1 MAMTRRGL
9 TLGAGALA
17 LSGCVGGG
25 DFGGLGGF
33 RAQAIGTPGDGGP
46 STDPAF
52 RPQPNAAFDAW
63 LPGLRAR
70 ARAAG
75 ISEAALD
82 QGLDGVGFLPGV
94 IERDRNQ
101 TEFRRSTEDYLALVA
116 GDDDVSLGRTR
127 FASHRATLADIEAR
141 YGVPAHVCCAVWG
154 VESRYGTRLGDIPV
168 ISAVATLAWEGRRGA
183 FFEAQTIAALRIV
196 QNGDTTP
203 DRMLGSW
210 AGAMGHTQLIPTT
223 YEEYAVDFRGDGRR
237 DIWSSDPTDAFA
249 STASYF
255 NRFGWRAGQPWGM
268 EVQLPAGFSAATGRD
283 TRRAVAEW
291 SALGIRRAGGGALP
305 DHGAAAI
312 HAPGGAGAPAWIL
325 FHNFNVILRYNA
337 STNYGIGVGY
347 LSDRINGG
355 GPLRQSFGADASGLT
370 QAQRRELQ
378 QLLNRAGYDAGTP
391 DGVIGSG
398 TEAAIS
404 AYQAAN
410 GLPVTGEPSLTLLQ
424 HLR

>member
-1 MAMTRRGL
+1 MRITRRVF
-9 TLGAGALA
+9 GAGAGAIA
-17 LSGCVGGG
+17 LSGCVGGLG
-25 DFGGLGGF
+25 GGLGGGIGGGG
-33 RAQAIGTPGDGGP
+33 IGTPGDGGP
-46 STDPAF
+46 STDPDF
-52 RPQPNAAFDAW
+52 MPQPNPAYDTW
-63 LPGLRAR
+63 LVGFRAR

-75 ISEAALD
+75 ITEDTLTR
-82 QGLDGVGFLPGV
+82 GLRGVGFLPGV

-101 TEFRRSTEDYLALVA
+101 TEFRRTTEDYLALVA
-116 GDDDVSLGRTR
+116 SDEDIRLGRQR
-127 FASHRATLADIEAR
+127 FSAQRGVLNEVAAR
-141 YGVPAHVCCAVWG
+141 YGVPAEICCAVWG
-154 VESRYGTRLGDIPV
+154 VESAYGTRLGDIPV
-168 ISAVATLAWEGRRGA
+168 ISAVSTLAWEGRRGD
-183 FFEAQTIAALRIV
+183 FFEAQAIAALRIV
-196 QNGDTTP
+196 QNGDTTT

-237 DIWSSDPTDAFA
+237 DIWTNDPTDAFA

-255 NRFGWRAGQPWGM
+255 SRFGWRAGQPWGM
-268 EVQLPAGFSAATGRD
+268 EVQLPQSFSAATGRNN
-283 TRRAVAEW
+283 RRAV
-291 SALGIRRAGGGALP
+291 SAWTSAGVRRAGGGALP
-305 DHGAAAI
+305 DHGSAAI

-325 FHNFNVILRYNA
+325 YHNFNVILRYNA

-370 QAQRRELQ
+370 QAERTELQ
-378 QLLNRAGYDAGTP
+378 RLLNRAGYDAGTP

-410 GLPVTGEPSLTLLQ
+410 GLGVTGEPSVALLRR
-424 HLR
+424 LR